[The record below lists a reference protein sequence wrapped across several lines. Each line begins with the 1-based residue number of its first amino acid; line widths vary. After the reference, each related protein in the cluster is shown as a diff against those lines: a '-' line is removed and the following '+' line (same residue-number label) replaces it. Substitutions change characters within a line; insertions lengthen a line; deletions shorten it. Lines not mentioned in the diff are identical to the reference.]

1 MYEDDSGRRNASG
14 YGDPTYHRASRRI
27 GSEGRENIRR
37 CERVMLAV
45 ATAMGCDVTGRLP
58 LRDRK
63 TGERSG

>member
-1 MYEDDSGRRNASG
+1 MYEDDSGRRNASE
-14 YGDPTYHRASRRI
+14 YGDPTYHRATRRI

-37 CERVMLAV
+37 CERVMLSV

>member
-1 MYEDDSGRRNASG
+1 MYEDGSGRRNASG
-14 YGDPTYHRASRRI
+14 CADPTAYAAARRI

-45 ATAMGCDVTGRLP
+45 ASAMGCDVTDRLP

-63 TGERSG
+63 TGERSR

>member
-14 YGDPTYHRASRRI
+14 YGDPTYHRATRRI

>member
-45 ATAMGCDVTGRLP
+45 ATAMGCDVTGRMP